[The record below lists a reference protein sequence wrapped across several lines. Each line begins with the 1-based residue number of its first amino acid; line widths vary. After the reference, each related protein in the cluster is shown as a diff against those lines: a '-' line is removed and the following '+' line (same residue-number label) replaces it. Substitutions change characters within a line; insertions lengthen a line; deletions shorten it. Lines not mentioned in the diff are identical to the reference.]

1 MEKTIKI
8 LIYVAILLIGYFAL
22 STIYKSCNTPN
33 NKDVV
38 ETTQDEISSDEEDDF
53 FENFDED
60 SDDIS
65 SEEHAEEPDAINYKS
80 LDDKLEKIEEKKEV
94 SEDEWVEEKP
104 TPKSIEKKK
113 PVYKNSNSFGNYLV
127 VAGSFLVRSNADAM
141 VSKLKKKGFDNA
153 EVAVFDLSQYYT
165 AIAAR
170 TNSKSEAINITN
182 KLKKKGVDCYVH
194 TKQ

>member
-22 STIYKSCNTPN
+22 STIYKSCNSPN
-33 NKDVV
+33 NKDLI
-38 ETTQDEISSDEEDDF
+38 ETAQDEVTSDEEDDF
-53 FENFDED
+53 FENFDEET
-60 SDDIS
+60 DDIS
-65 SEEHAEEPDAINYKS
+65 SEEHSEEPDAINYKS
-80 LDDKLEKIEEKKEV
+80 LDDKLEKIEENRETTD
-94 SEDEWVEEKP
+94 DEWVEEKP
-104 TPKSIEKKK
+104 APKAVEKNK
-113 PVYKNSNSFGNYLV
+113 PLYKNSNNSKYLV
-127 VAGSFLVRSNADAM
+127 VAGSFLVQSNAEAM
-141 VSKLKKKGFDNA
+141 VSKLKKKGFNNA

-170 TNSKSEAINITN
+170 SNSKSEAINITN